1 MFLKLSQCAI
11 IWYLLAG
18 FKGIISCSV
27 HSIRFVKNAFSTKL
41 WFVKTST
48 RIEKSQNIMKLKYES
63 RVVKS
68 NPVRIL
74 RLIMGR
80 IKVSKYYETDC
91 RIVKYES
98 RVLLELKMKT
108 SIRYSRDTDSLP
120 MGRRT
125 VVLLVCGVGKCC
137 G

>member
-48 RIEKSQNIMKLKYES
+48 RIVKYES

-80 IKVSKYYETDC
+80 IN
-91 RIVKYES
+91 
-98 RVLLELKMKT
+98 LLELKMIT
-108 SIRYSRDTDSLP
+108 SIIYSRDTDSLP

-125 VVLLVCGVGKCC
+125 VVLLVGGVGKCC